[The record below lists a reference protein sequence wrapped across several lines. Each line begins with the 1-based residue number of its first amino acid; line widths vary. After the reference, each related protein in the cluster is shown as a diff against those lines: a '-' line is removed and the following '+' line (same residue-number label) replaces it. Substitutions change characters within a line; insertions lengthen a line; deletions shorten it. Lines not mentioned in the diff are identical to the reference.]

1 MGLGNFNP
9 SPRNIPL
16 AVGQGAGS
24 YIDSHV
30 HIWTYDSNSYRFAT
44 KVPRREVNP
53 MTFSPESVVRHAQ
66 PSGISRIVLVQMN
79 FYGTDNSY
87 LLDAIRRAPRIFSG
101 IAVVDWKA
109 RNPCAKMRELAKAG
123 IRGFRI
129 YPESSRAHP
138 WLDREG
144 FDEMFRCGG
153 EENLAMCTLLDPWAL
168 PELARQC
175 EKFPDTPVIIDHLAR
190 IGADGEIRES
200 DVKSLCAFSRYP
212 SVKIKVSAFYA
223 LGEKK
228 PPHLD
233 LAPLIHRVHEAFG
246 PRRLM
251 WGSDCPFQLLKETCE
266 HSISLV
272 RDHLPFLSAEDK
284 EWILRRTAEELF
296 FA

>member
-1 MGLGNFNP
+1 MGPGNP
-9 SPRNIPL
+9 KASPANIPQ
-16 AVGQGAGS
+16 AGVQGGGS

-30 HIWTYDSNSYRFAT
+30 HIWTYDSIAYQFAT

-53 MTFSPESVVRHAQ
+53 LTFFPESIVRHAR
-66 PSGISRIVLVQMN
+66 PSGINRVVLVQMN
-79 FYGTDNSY
+79 FYGKDNSY
-87 LLDAIRRAPRIFSG
+87 LLDAIRRAPGTFSG
-101 IAVVDWKA
+101 IALVDWKDK
-109 RNPCAKMRELAKAG
+109 NPRAKMQELAKAG

-129 YPESSRAHP
+129 YPEGSQSHP
-138 WLDREG
+138 WLDHEG
-144 FDEMFRCGG
+144 FDEMFRCGA
-153 EENLAMCTLLDPWAL
+153 EKNLAMCTLLDPWAL
-168 PELARQC
+168 PDLARQC
-175 EKFPDTPVIIDHLAR
+175 EKFPDTPVVIDHLAR

-200 DVKSLCAFSRYP
+200 DVKSLCNFSRFP

-233 LAPLIHRVHEAFG
+233 LAPLIQRVHETFG

-251 WGSDCPFQLLKETCE
+251 WGSDCPFQLLKETYE

-284 EWILRRTAEELF
+284 EWILRRTAEDFF